1 MAQLQQNP
9 PSSSQEMYLFNT
21 NLTKTTG
28 LDLSWYLDTGATHH
42 MTFDKLYLA
51 QYKELTT
58 PLDVHLGD
66 NNIRQAQGYSAL
78 TFSLPNNNHLHIHK
92 VYFVPGLTKNLLLV
106 SQATECGYTLTFKG
120 NSYLFESQQADGTS
134 HTIPYFKTQNLYPIP
149 ITPIKISNASHQIHN
164 TGIQNTLKW
173 HLRLGHPHL
182 QALHTIRT
190 HNLAGGII
198 GPFTHLTFC
207 EGKMISNPYPRST
220 QYATNPLQLIHTDLC
235 GPMLTPSL
243 TGALYFL
250 TFIDD
255 YTHYT
260 VITFLKQKSDAL
272 SHFLV
277 YKNLVENQLNK
288 KMKILR
294 SDNGGEFNSKE
305 FNNIPQSQGILHQT
319 TIPNHPPQN
328 GKTEK

>member
-1 MAQLQQNP
+1 
-9 PSSSQEMYLFNT
+9 
-21 NLTKTTG
+21 
-28 LDLSWYLDTGATHH
+28 
-42 MTFDKLYLA
+42 
-51 QYKELTT
+51 
-58 PLDVHLGD
+58 
-66 NNIRQAQGYSAL
+66 
-78 TFSLPNNNHLHIHK
+78 
-92 VYFVPGLTKNLLLV
+92 
-106 SQATECGYTLTFKG
+106 
-120 NSYLFESQQADGTS
+120 
-134 HTIPYFKTQNLYPIP
+134 
-149 ITPIKISNASHQIHN
+149 
-164 TGIQNTLKW
+164 
-173 HLRLGHPHL
+173 
-182 QALHTIRT
+182 
-190 HNLAGGII
+190 
-198 GPFTHLTFC
+198 
-207 EGKMISNPYPRST
+207 MISNPYPRST